1 MTRAMI
7 IGAICSAALTSGM
20 SAQAP
25 GSVVGTPDQPPMREI
40 TVTGCLKPGE
50 VSGSSSS
57 GGAATAA
64 TGTGSIGAAAPGF
77 VLTNGMPAS
86 ATQVKSEGGTAGK
99 VRTEAGGTGTSESV
113 SMTSYRLQGGD
124 AGQLRQYLHST
135 VEVRGTV
142 LSSSNAMTSA
152 ASTAATSGPT
162 GTAGATGAGASAT
175 RESGATPILAT
186 VHVTSVRQLASTC
199 TP

>member
-7 IGAICSAALTSGM
+7 FGAICSAALASGM

-25 GSVVGTPDQPPMREI
+25 GSAVGTPDQPPTREV
-40 TVTGCLKPGE
+40 TMTGCLKPSE
-50 VSGSSSS
+50 GSSRNAS
-57 GGAATAA
+57 GGGATAA
-64 TGTGSIGAAAPGF
+64 TGTGSTGAAAPGY
-77 VLTNGMPAS
+77 VLTNAMPAS
-86 ATQVKSEGGTAGK
+86 ATHAKGVGGTPGK
-99 VRTEAGGTGTSESV
+99 VRPEAAGTGTSESF
-113 SMTSYRLQGGD
+113 SMTSYSLQGGD
-124 AGQLRQYLHST
+124 AGHLRQYLHST

-142 LSSSNAMTSA
+142 LSNSSAMTSS

-186 VHVTSVRQLASTC
+186 LHVTSVRQLASSC